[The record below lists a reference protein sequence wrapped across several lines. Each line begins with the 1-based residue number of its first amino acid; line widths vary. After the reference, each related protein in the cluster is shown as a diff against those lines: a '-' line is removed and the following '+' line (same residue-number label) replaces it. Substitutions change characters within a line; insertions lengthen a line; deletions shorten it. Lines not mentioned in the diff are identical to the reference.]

1 MNPAIKKE
9 KWTPEEDAQVSN
21 PASSSS
27 IRARDLGVI
36 SSRVGFLAPEA
47 ASAPRA
53 TESFFYDEDAPFES
67 SLRSAVV
74 ATSRFFEDDDR
85 DGGASKRRYMHLVV
99 VFVPV
104 FFFSS

>member
-21 PASSSS
+21 PASCSS

-53 TESFFYDEDAPFES
+53 TARATEEPPRPRAPAQILSPSFSPEPSKLTDVFLGVRNS
-67 SLRSAVV
+67 S
-74 ATSRFFEDDDR
+74 
-85 DGGASKRRYMHLVV
+85 
-99 VFVPV
+99 
-104 FFFSS
+104 